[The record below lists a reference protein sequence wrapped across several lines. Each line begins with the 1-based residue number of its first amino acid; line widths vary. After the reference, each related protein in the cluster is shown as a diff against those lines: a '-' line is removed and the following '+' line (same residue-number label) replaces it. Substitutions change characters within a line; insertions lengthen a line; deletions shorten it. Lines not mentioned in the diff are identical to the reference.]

1 MIFLGLGE
9 AGFSMVRLKTI
20 AKQREL
26 FSSFESLSQSSSS
39 SDEEVRTYLI
49 MIEQIDT
56 YLDSLN

>member
-39 SDEEVRTYLI
+39 SDEEVRAYLI

>member
-26 FSSFESLSQSSSS
+26 FSSFESLSQSSS
-39 SDEEVRTYLI
+39 DEEVRTYLI